1 MKTFDIFKNSILR
14 INKLILDD
22 FPDVKILTG
31 KYRIG
36 SFRIYQNIN
45 LTLISLDNQIQLIYY
60 IFYNIYLLDQ
70 MLYYIHYF

>member
-31 KYRIG
+31 KYRI
-36 SFRIYQNIN
+36 
-45 LTLISLDNQIQLIYY
+45 
-60 IFYNIYLLDQ
+60 
-70 MLYYIHYF
+70 